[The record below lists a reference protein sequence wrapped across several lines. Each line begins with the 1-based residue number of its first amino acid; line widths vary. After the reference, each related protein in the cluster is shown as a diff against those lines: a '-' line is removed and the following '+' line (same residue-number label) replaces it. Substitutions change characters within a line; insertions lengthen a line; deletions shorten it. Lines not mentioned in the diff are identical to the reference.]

1 MTLSR
6 HSDANGPWFLDCRK
20 VMLRFKLRI
29 TETGERCWIDGNTA
43 AVLFDRIKIVCGS
56 TVICDIQNYPL
67 LATHLEN
74 IHGSHA
80 SESKALR
87 ALRGHGTLEQRKA
100 WGTSDSHEYIINAS
114 PIGTLLNSKCLL
126 PLNTMNDIHI
136 EYHLSTAQSAL
147 ACDDTIGTFSL
158 YEIEL
163 HSTYLSSKSIQ
174 SYFSSNPVAISLI
187 DYSYRFNS
195 VGGMTSMLK
204 ISSSYSSLNSILGYL
219 HQSSLAQGA
228 DKRSRSCSPAVIAGM
243 QFFTN
248 NIAQFDI
255 PIETRFQ
262 QFREFLEAFPS
273 VEESD
278 FYTDFNDVAQFLVAI
293 NLRAAPREFHGF
305 VTSGTQTS
313 TLNSDLCLQLNLT
326 NAPPSD
332 LVLDSFLCADVTI
345 IMQGKDLYVKY

>member
-1 MTLSR
+1 
-6 HSDANGPWFLDCRK
+6 
-20 VMLRFKLRI
+20 MLRFKLRI

-56 TVICDIQNYPL
+56 TVICDIQQFPL

-114 PIGTLLNSKCLL
+114 PIGTLLNNRNLL

-147 ACDDTIGTFSL
+147 ACDDSTIGTFSL

-174 SYFSSNPVAISLI
+174 SYFSSNPVAISAI

-195 VGGMTSMLK
+195 VGGMTNMLK
-204 ISSSYSSLNSILGYL
+204 ISSSYTSLNAILGYL
-219 HQSSLAQGA
+219 RVGPNEGTG
-228 DKRSRSCSPAVIAGM
+228 KRSRSYNPAAIAGM
-243 QFFTN
+243 QMFVN
-248 NIAQFDI
+248 NIAMYDV

-262 QFREFLEAFPS
+262 QFREFLESFPS

-278 FYTDFNDVAQFLVAI
+278 FYTDFNDIAQFLVAI

-305 VTSGTQTS
+305 VTSGTSTS